1 VDEDAV
7 GWVIRM
13 GLGVGMGRKL
23 GSLELETCSAG
34 LLLLDWT
41 AGALRCAA
49 LRFAAPPSSPNLGEL
64 DWGHEL
70 GLAWAAMVIGLGA
83 NASGGL
89 AFGQVGLVRLVN
101 SGLVWLFI
109 SLRFRVGA
117 GAGTG
122 TGAVAAGQD

>member
-1 VDEDAV
+1 VDGDAV

-23 GSLELETCSAG
+23 GLELESWG
-34 LLLLDWT
+34 S
-41 AGALRCAA
+41 ALRCFA
-49 LRFAAPPSSPNLGEL
+49 LRGASSSPNLGEL

-89 AFGQVGLVRLVN
+89 AFGQV
-101 SGLVWLFI
+101 VW
-109 SLRFRVGA
+109 
-117 GAGTG
+117 
-122 TGAVAAGQD
+122 

>member
-1 VDEDAV
+1 MLCWIAA
-7 GWVIRM
+7 
-13 GLGVGMGRKL
+13 
-23 GSLELETCSAG
+23 AG
-34 LLLLDWT
+34 LDCW
-41 AGALRCAA
+41 GSALRCFA
-49 LRFAAPPSSPNLGEL
+49 LRGASSSPNLGEL
-64 DWGHEL
+64 DWRHEL

-122 TGAVAAGQD
+122 TGAVAAGPD

>member
-1 VDEDAV
+1 MDGDAV

-49 LRFAAPPSSPNLGEL
+49 LRFAAPLPLQIWASWTGGTNWDWLGPR
-64 DWGHEL
+64 W
-70 GLAWAAMVIGLGA
+70 
-83 NASGGL
+83 
-89 AFGQVGLVRLVN
+89 
-101 SGLVWLFI
+101 
-109 SLRFRVGA
+109 
-117 GAGTG
+117 
-122 TGAVAAGQD
+122 